1 LNMAEKNW
9 ITKEGYEAKKARLE
23 YLTTVERQEII
34 KKIGEA
40 KEQGDLSENAE
51 YEAARE
57 EQGKIEGEISK
68 LEAEL
73 KNCQI
78 IDEEKSDDK
87 VVFGSVVTL
96 KDLEYDE
103 ELEYKLVG
111 PLEASILDNKISIE
125 SPIGKLILGRHV
137 GDTVSAASPAG
148 GTISYKILSVKND

>member
-1 LNMAEKNW
+1 MAEKNW
-9 ITKEGYEAKKARLE
+9 ITKEGFEAKKARLE

>member
-1 LNMAEKNW
+1 MAEKNW

-111 PLEASILDNKISIE
+111 PLEASILDNKISID

>member
-1 LNMAEKNW
+1 MAEKNW

-137 GDTVSAASPAG
+137 GDTVSAASPVG

>member
-1 LNMAEKNW
+1 MAEKNW

-57 EQGKIEGEISK
+57 EQGKIEGEISM

-148 GTISYKILSVKND
+148 GTISYKILSAKND

>member
-1 LNMAEKNW
+1 MAEKNW

-23 YLTTVERQEII
+23 YLTTVERQEIN